1 MMQQKGNKLKIE
13 LKVGPKEM
21 LFLEPNRRAKSIALN
36 DAGFS
41 MVELLITLSIL
52 TVVTALAVPNYLAAR
67 ARANEAS
74 AASSVRAI
82 ISAQNLYRN
91 TFGYFADL
99 PSLGEDYLTDKLLAA
114 GNKSG
119 YVFDSTPGGSSSL
132 QFTVEATPTLSIGP
146 AATGGRS
153 YFGDQSAVI
162 RFSLTGAADSTSAPL
177 Q

>member
-1 MMQQKGNKLKIE
+1 MMHQERSKLKIE
-13 LKVGPKEM
+13 LKAGLKKM
-21 LFLEPNRRAKSIALN
+21 AFLEPTKKATSNLLKN
-36 DAGFS
+36 GGFS

-52 TVVTALAVPNYLAAR
+52 TVITALAVPNYLAAR

-91 TFGYFADL
+91 SFGFFADL

-119 YVFDSTPGGSSSL
+119 YIFDSTPGVSSSL
-132 QFTVEATPTLSIGP
+132 QFTVEATPALSIGP

-153 YFGDQSAVI
+153 YYGDQSAVI
-162 RFSLTGAADSTSAPL
+162 RFSPTGVADSTSPPV

>member
-1 MMQQKGNKLKIE
+1 MQQKGIKVKNE
-13 LKVGPKEM
+13 LKVRPKKM
-21 LFLEPNRRAKSIALN
+21 AFLEPTKKAKSILLSN
-36 DAGFS
+36 GGFS

-52 TVVTALAVPNYLAAR
+52 TVITALAVPNYLAAR

-91 TFGYFADL
+91 SFGYFADL

-119 YVFDSTPGGSSSL
+119 YIFDSTPGVSSSL
-132 QFTVEATPTLSIGP
+132 QFTVEATPALSVGP
-146 AATGGRS
+146 AATGSRT
-153 YFGDQSAVI
+153 YYGDQSAVI
-162 RFSLTGAADSTSAPL
+162 RFSLIGAADSTSAPI

>member
-1 MMQQKGNKLKIE
+1 MKMT
-13 LKVGPKEM
+13 
-21 LFLEPNRRAKSIALN
+21 FLEPTKKSKSTLLN
-36 DAGFS
+36 NGGFS

-52 TVVTALAVPNYLAAR
+52 TVVTALTVPNYLAAR

-91 TFGYFADL
+91 SFGYFADL

-119 YVFDSTPGGSSSL
+119 YIFDSTPGVSSSL
-132 QFTVEATPTLSIGP
+132 EFTVEATPALSLGP

-153 YFGDQSAVI
+153 YYGDQSAVI
-162 RFSLTGAADSTSAPL
+162 RFSLTGAADSTSAPI

>member
-1 MMQQKGNKLKIE
+1 MMQQNGSKLIIE
-13 LKVGPKEM
+13 SKVVPKEM
-21 LFLEPNRRAKSIALN
+21 AFLEPSKKSNLILLKSR
-36 DAGFS
+36 GFS

-52 TVVTALAVPNYLAAR
+52 TVITALAVPNYLAAR

-74 AASSVRAI
+74 AASSVRAV

-119 YVFDSTPGGSSSL
+119 YIFDTTPGVSSSL
-132 QFTVEATPTLSIGP
+132 QFTVEATPALSIGP

-153 YFGDQSAVI
+153 YYWDQSAVI
-162 RFSLTGAADSTSAPL
+162 RFSPTGVADSTSPPV

>member
-1 MMQQKGNKLKIE
+1 MMQQNGNKPKIE
-13 LKVGPKEM
+13 SKVGSKEM
-21 LFLEPNRRAKSIALN
+21 PFLKSSKSSNRILLN
-36 DAGFS
+36 NRGFS

-52 TVVTALAVPNYLAAR
+52 IVVTALAVPNYLAAR

-91 TFGYFADL
+91 TFGYFGDL

-119 YVFDSTPGGSSSL
+119 YVFDSTPGVSSSL
-132 QFTVEATPTLSIGP
+132 QFTVEASPTLSIGP

-162 RFSLTGAADSTSAPL
+162 RFSLAGAADSTSAPL